1 MDNNLKENNKEG
13 KKTYIVAWGVC
24 VLGMLG
30 CIILKGVFKADHMP
44 ICIVIAITTIIYAL
58 ILTRIK
64 CDIDELKYKAIL
76 IFSGI
81 TKFIFI
87 YGCTFEN
94 SLFAD
99 KTYTQKAASLLYAAY
114 IVVPI
119 LEAIELYIFYKNKKS
134 EKLKMYIIVCF
145 WVIYYLGVV
154 NIYSFWSLMILLPVL
169 TAFSQFEDVKL
180 MVISGGVANL
190 LAMGGACRQ
199 VQYFETGKLH
209 GQALG
214 MLSSVKYFFETPFNE
229 ENGHTRWMYI
239 IVLALLL
246 IHSGVIIRITQVTKK
261 TNKEKIDVIADEQ
274 SRVEKLT
281 DKIIG
286 IGMKVKTSTF
296 ETNKLVNDLDAA
308 IKNSS
313 EVLDNISEETKNNFN
328 GIEEQTKM
336 THNISKLIENVVEEV
351 NRAEVMT
358 GKSLEGLNKSKRSFE
373 DLKNK
378 SSLINENNNEV
389 IQVIDEFVEN
399 ARQVKNITEGIAYI
413 SDETNLLSLNAS
425 IKSIRAGDVGKGF
438 AVVAG
443 QIRILAKET
452 AELTDSI
459 NNIVDKLEK
468 SAYISQK
475 AINEVVDSINE
486 ENHTI
491 DNTIQDFDSMEKDI
505 KGLSSNVNEI
515 SNRVSRVSSFNNS
528 IENHIGQMMASSE
541 NVITNTSEAETLN
554 KDNKSKIEQARNL
567 MNNILVTAD
576 KMDEVLY
583 MKEMGN

>member
-13 KKTYIVAWGVC
+13 KKIYIVAWGVC

-30 CIILKGVFKADHMP
+30 CLILKGVFKADHMP

-87 YGCTFEN
+87 FGCTFEN

-180 MVISGGVANL
+180 MIISGGVANL

-199 VQYFETGKLH
+199 VQYFETGELH

-229 ENGHTRWMYI
+229 ENGSTRWLYI

-246 IHSGVIIRITQVTKK
+246 IHSWVIIRITQITKK
-261 TNKEKIDVIADEQ
+261 NNREKIEVIEDEQ
-274 SRVEKLT
+274 GRIEKLT

-286 IGMKVKTSTF
+286 IGMQVKTSAF
-296 ETNKLVNDLDAA
+296 ETNNLVNDLDGA
-308 IKNSS
+308 IKNAS
-313 EVLDNISEETKNNFN
+313 EVLENISEDTKNNFN
-328 GIEEQTKM
+328 GIEEQTEM
-336 THNISKLIENVVEEV
+336 THNISKLIDDIVGEV
-351 NRAEVMT
+351 SKAEVLT
-358 GKSLEGLNKSKRSFE
+358 DNSLKGLNKSKNSFE
-373 DLKNK
+373 DLKRK
-378 SSLINENNNEV
+378 SNMINENNNEV

-399 ARQVKNITEGIAYI
+399 ARQVKDITSGIAYI

-443 QIRILAKET
+443 QIRTLAKET

-459 NNIVDKLEK
+459 NNIVESLEK
-468 SAYISQK
+468 SAYVSQK
-475 AINEVVDSINE
+475 VINEVVSAINE
-486 ENHTI
+486 ENNTI
-491 DNTIQDFDSMEKDI
+491 DNTMQDFDSMEMNIKD
-505 KGLSSNVNEI
+505 LSSNVNGI
-515 SNRVSRVSSFNNS
+515 SNRVNNVISFNAS
-528 IENHIGQMMASSE
+528 IENHIEQLMSSSE
-541 NVITNTSEAETLN
+541 NVITNTNEAETIN
-554 KDNKSKIEQARNL
+554 KDNKWKVKKAREL
-567 MNNILVTAD
+567 MNNMLITAD
-576 KMDEVLY
+576 KMDEIFY
-583 MKEMGN
+583 MKEMNN